1 MRHRKRG
8 LWQLSRP
15 GGFFSSLQEDSPMTT
30 VDLSSFYLVFGTGKK
45 SSKQPTPSD
54 LWQLL
59 TKYNVQLHVK

>member
-1 MRHRKRG
+1 
-8 LWQLSRP
+8 
-15 GGFFSSLQEDSPMTT
+15 MTT

-54 LWQLL
+54 LWQLF